1 MEENKITN
9 EEIIVTE
16 EEKVVEVPKAEEPAV
31 EETSTEET
39 AAEETTAEET
49 TAEETT
55 AEETTAEEPQS
66 EGAAEEPASEEEPLT
81 DDDLK
86 KFADD
91 MVSKIKELVAEGNVS
106 RIRIRKGD
114 NIILNLPLSV
124 GLIGTALGLV
134 AAPWAVILG
143 TISTIGFKC
152 TVEVEKKDGTVTII
166 HGKES

>member
-1 MEENKITN
+1 MEENKINN

-16 EEKVVEVPKAEEPAV
+16 EEKVVEAPKAEEPAAEEPAV
-31 EETSTEET
+31 EETTTDAPAAEVPQAEG
-39 AAEETTAEET
+39 AAEE
-49 TAEETT
+49 
-55 AEETTAEEPQS
+55 S
-66 EGAAEEPASEEEPLT
+66 AAEEPASEEEPLT

-91 MVSKIKELVAEGNVS
+91 MVSKIKELVAEGKVS

-114 NIILNLPLSV
+114 TIILNLPLSV

>member
-1 MEENKITN
+1 MKKGLTAF
-9 EEIIVTE
+9 VFLVSLGLLT
-16 EEKVVEVPKAEEPAV
+16 ACGGAAPA
-31 EETSTEET
+31 TT
-39 AAEETTAEET
+39 AAPAETTAAPAAET
-49 TAEETT
+49 TAAETT

-66 EGAAEEPASEEEPLT
+66 EGAAEEPASDEEPLT

-91 MVSKIKELVAEGNVS
+91 MVSKIKGLVAEGNVS

-114 NIILNLPLSV
+114 TIILNLPLSV

>member
-1 MEENKITN
+1 MEENKINN

-16 EEKVVEVPKAEEPAV
+16 EEKVVEAPKAEEPAV

-39 AAEETTAEET
+39 AAEETTTEEP
-49 TAEETT
+49 A
-55 AEETTAEEPQS
+55 AEEPQS

-106 RIRIRKGD
+106 RIRIRKGGT
-114 NIILNLPLSV
+114 IILNLPLSV

>member
-16 EEKVVEVPKAEEPAV
+16 EEKVVEVPKAEEPVV
-31 EETSTEET
+31 E
-39 AAEETTAEET
+39 A
-49 TAEETT
+49 
-55 AEETTAEEPQS
+55 P
-66 EGAAEEPASEEEPLT
+66 AAEEPAAEEPVAEEPAAEEPQAEEAAEEPAGEEVPLT

-91 MVSKIKELVAEGNVS
+91 MVAKVKEVVEEGNVS

-114 NIILNLPLSV
+114 TIILNLPLSV

-152 TVEVEKKDGTVTII
+152 TVEIEKKDGTITVI
-166 HGKES
+166 HGKE

>member
-16 EEKVVEVPKAEEPAV
+16 EEKVVEVPKAEEPVV
-31 EETSTEET
+31 E
-39 AAEETTAEET
+39 A
-49 TAEETT
+49 
-55 AEETTAEEPQS
+55 P
-66 EGAAEEPASEEEPLT
+66 AAEEPAAEEPVAEEPVAEEPAAEEPQTEEAAEEPAGEEVPLT

-91 MVSKIKELVAEGNVS
+91 MVAKVKEVVEEGNVS

-114 NIILNLPLSV
+114 TIILNLPLSV

-152 TVEVEKKDGTVTII
+152 TVEIEKKDGTITVI
-166 HGKES
+166 HGKE

>member
-39 AAEETTAEET
+39 AAEEPAAEVPQAEGAAEE
-49 TAEETT
+49 
-55 AEETTAEEPQS
+55 S
-66 EGAAEEPASEEEPLT
+66 AAEEPASEEEPLT

-114 NIILNLPLSV
+114 TIILNLPLSV

>member
-39 AAEETTAEET
+39 AAEETTTEEP
-49 TAEETT
+49 A
-55 AEETTAEEPQS
+55 AEEPQS
-66 EGAAEEPASEEEPLT
+66 EGAAEEPASDEEPLT

-91 MVSKIKELVAEGNVS
+91 MVSKIKGLVAEGNVS

-114 NIILNLPLSV
+114 TIILNLPLSV

>member
-1 MEENKITN
+1 MEENKINN

-16 EEKVVEVPKAEEPAV
+16 EEKVVEAPKAEEPAAEEPAV
-31 EETSTEET
+31 EETTTDAPAAEVPQAEG
-39 AAEETTAEET
+39 AAEE
-49 TAEETT
+49 
-55 AEETTAEEPQS
+55 P
-66 EGAAEEPASEEEPLT
+66 AAEEPASEEEPLT

-114 NIILNLPLSV
+114 TIILNLPLSV

-152 TVEVEKKDGTVTII
+152 TVEIEKKDGTITVI
-166 HGKES
+166 HGKE

>member
-16 EEKVVEVPKAEEPAV
+16 EEKVVEVLKAEEPAV

-39 AAEETTAEET
+39 A
-49 TAEETT
+49 AEETT

-114 NIILNLPLSV
+114 TIILNLPLSV

>member
-1 MEENKITN
+1 MEENKINN

-16 EEKVVEVPKAEEPAV
+16 EEKVVEAPKAEEPVV
-31 EETSTEET
+31 EEPVVEEPVAEEP
-39 AAEETTAEET
+39 AAEETTTEEP
-49 TAEETT
+49 A
-55 AEETTAEEPQS
+55 AEEPQA
-66 EGAAEEPASEEEPLT
+66 EDTAEEPASEEEPLT

-91 MVSKIKELVAEGNVS
+91 MVSKIKGLVAEGNVS

-114 NIILNLPLSV
+114 TIILNLPLSV

>member
-1 MEENKITN
+1 MEENKINN

-16 EEKVVEVPKAEEPAV
+16 EEKVVEAPKAEEPAAEEPAV
-31 EETSTEET
+31 EETTTDAPAAEVPQAEG
-39 AAEETTAEET
+39 AAEE
-49 TAEETT
+49 
-55 AEETTAEEPQS
+55 P
-66 EGAAEEPASEEEPLT
+66 AAEEPASEEEPLT

-114 NIILNLPLSV
+114 TIILNLPLSV

>member
-31 EETSTEET
+31 ETSTEET
-39 AAEETTAEET
+39 A
-49 TAEETT
+49 

-114 NIILNLPLSV
+114 TIILNLPLSV

-152 TVEVEKKDGTVTII
+152 TVEVEKKDGTVTIL

>member
-1 MEENKITN
+1 MEENKINN

-39 AAEETTAEET
+39 A
-49 TAEETT
+49 AEETT

-114 NIILNLPLSV
+114 TIILNLPLSV

>member
-31 EETSTEET
+31 ETSTEET
-39 AAEETTAEET
+39 A
-49 TAEETT
+49 

-114 NIILNLPLSV
+114 TIILNLPSSV
-124 GLIGTALGLV
+124 GLIGTVPDWSPLLGQ
-134 AAPWAVILG
+134 
-143 TISTIGFKC
+143 
-152 TVEVEKKDGTVTII
+152 
-166 HGKES
+166 

>member
-1 MEENKITN
+1 MEENKINN

-16 EEKVVEVPKAEEPAV
+16 EEKVVEAPKAEEPVV
-31 EETSTEET
+31 EEP
-39 AAEETTAEET
+39 AAEETTTDAS
-49 TAEETT
+49 A
-55 AEETTAEEPQS
+55 AEEPQA
-66 EGAAEEPASEEEPLT
+66 EDAAEEPASEEEPLT

-114 NIILNLPLSV
+114 TIILNLPLSRIRKGDTIILNLPLSV